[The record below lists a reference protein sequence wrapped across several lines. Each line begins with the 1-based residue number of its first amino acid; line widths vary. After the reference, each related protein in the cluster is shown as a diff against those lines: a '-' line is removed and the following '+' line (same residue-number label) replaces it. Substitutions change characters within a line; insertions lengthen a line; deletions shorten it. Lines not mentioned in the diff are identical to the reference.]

1 MEYNFREVEKKWQ
14 QYWADNKTFKAEN
27 QSNKPKYYVLDMF
40 PYPSGAGLHVGHPL
54 GYIASDIFAR
64 YKRLKGFN
72 VLHPMGYDSFGLPAE
87 QYAIQTGQHPEI
99 TTKTNIA
106 RYREQLD
113 KIGFSFDW
121 DREVRTSNPD
131 YYKWTQW
138 IFIQLFNS
146 WYNKKTNK
154 AENISTLIRCFE
166 SNGFKGTSDDIL
178 TGDLEIYHD
187 GFTADEWKN
196 FSEANKEQVLQQFR
210 LAYLSDTMVN
220 WCPQLGTVLANE
232 EVKDG
237 VSERGGYPVERKLMK
252 QWSLRITAYA
262 DRLLNDLEGID
273 WTESIKEAQRN
284 WIGRSEGTSL
294 KFKVE
299 KLSAEVEVFTTRPD
313 TIFGVSFVT
322 LAPEHELVAQ
332 ITTAAQKNAVEE
344 YVTFAKN
351 RSERERMADVK
362 KITGVFTGAYVIHP
376 FTGKQ
381 IPIWIGDYVLAGYG
395 TGAVMAVPGHDSRDY
410 AFAKH
415 FDLPIIE
422 VVAGGDL
429 SKESYDAKEGKLI
442 NSDFLNGLEVKEAI
456 KKAIAV
462 IEEKGLGKG
471 KTNFRLRDAIFGRQR
486 YWGEPI
492 PVYYKNGIP
501 HVLNENE
508 LPLVLPEVDKYLPTE
523 TGEPP
528 LARAKDWRY
537 EGKYEYEYSTMP
549 GWAGSS
555 WYFLRYMDAH
565 NKKTFVSKEAVDYWQ
580 NVDLYIGGAEH
591 ATGHLLYVRFWTKFL
606 NDLGLIPV
614 SEPAKKL
621 INQGMIQ
628 GTSAFVYKL
637 ALHIEY
643 SGTPQPDKQ
652 LLPAEEIPP
661 IIISENL
668 YKRLWSKSLTTEEY
682 VALQNFLRTITSII
696 KDKYPDRIGQVK
708 YSEVSPAYSLH
719 VDVNFIK
726 NNVLDK
732 QEFKKFKNGEFK
744 DALFYEEENGDYICG
759 SEVEK
764 MSKSKW
770 NVVSPDSMVEQYG
783 ADCLRLYEMFLGPLE
798 LSKPWNTNGIT
809 GVSNFIRKL
818 WRLYHQ
824 GQKNESQNSKDEGFY
839 ICEEKPTKDEL
850 KVLHKTIKKITSDI
864 ENFSFNTSV
873 SNFMICVNELTDLKC
888 NKREILEPLAIII
901 APYAPHIS
909 EELWSRLG
917 HSESITY
924 ASFPECNESYLVE
937 SSFNYPVSFNG
948 KTRFFQEYD
957 LSLTKEQVEKE
968 VLTLEQTQKYLEGK
982 TPKKVIVVH
991 NKIVNIV
998 I

>member
-14 QYWADNKTFKAEN
+14 EYWATNKSFKAEN
-27 QSNKPKYYVLDMF
+27 NSSKPKYYVLDMF

-64 YKRLKGFN
+64 FKRLKGFN

-121 DREVRTSNPD
+121 DREVRTSNAD

-154 AENISTLIRCFE
+154 AENISTLIACFE
-166 SNGFKGTSDDIL
+166 SNGFKGTADDIL
-178 TGDLEIYHD
+178 TGDLEVYHD
-187 GFTADEWKN
+187 GFTSAEWKG
-196 FSEANKEQVLQQFR
+196 FSEATKEQVLQQFR

-284 WIGRSEGTSL
+284 WIGKSEGTSL

-299 KLSAEVEVFTTRPD
+299 NSNAEVEVFTTRPD

-332 ITTAAQKNAVEE
+332 LTTAAQKNAVEE
-344 YVTFAKN
+344 YITFAKN

-415 FDLPIIE
+415 FELPIIE

-442 NSDFLNGLEVKEAI
+442 NSDFLNGLEVKEAVKTAI
-456 KKAIAV
+456 KK

-492 PVYYKNGIP
+492 PVYYKDGIP
-501 HVLNENE
+501 HVLSENE

-528 LARAKDWRY
+528 LARAKDWKY

-555 WYFLRYMDAH
+555 WYYLRYMDS
-565 NKKTFVSKEAVDYWQ
+565 NNGKTFASKEAVDYWQ

-614 SEPAKKL
+614 IEPAKKL

-628 GTSAFVYKL
+628 GTSAFVYRINGTNKFVSNNL
-637 ALHIEY
+637 KKEY
-643 SGTPQPDKQ
+643 
-652 LLPAEEIPP
+652 E
-661 IIISENL
+661 
-668 YKRLWSKSLTTEEY
+668 TT
-682 VALQNFLRTITSII
+682 A
-696 KDKYPDRIGQVK
+696 
-708 YSEVSPAYSLH
+708 LH
-719 VDVNFIK
+719 VDVNIVN
-726 NNVLDK
+726 NNVLDI
-732 QEFKKFKNGEFK
+732 EAFKNWREEYKNVEFILEDEK
-744 DALFYEEENGDYICG
+744 YICG

-770 NVVSPDSMVEQYG
+770 NVVSPDLMVEQYG

-818 WRLYHQ
+818 WRLYHN
-824 GQKNESQNSKDEGFY
+824 GDALNIS
-839 ICEEKPTKDEL
+839 EEAATKDEL

-888 NKREILEPLAIII
+888 NKREILEPLAIMI
-901 APYAPHIS
+901 APYAPHVA
-909 EELWSRLG
+909 EELWNKLG
-917 HSESITY
+917 HKETITY
-924 ASFPECNESYLVE
+924 ATFPVCNESYLVE
-937 SSFNYPVSFNG
+937 SSFNYPISFNG

-957 LSLTKEQVEKE
+957 LALTKEQIEKE
-968 VLTLEQTQKYLEGK
+968 VVSLEQTQKYLEGK
-982 TPKKVIVVH
+982 TPKKIIVVH

>member
-14 QYWADNKTFKAEN
+14 EYWATNKTFKAEN
-27 QSNKPKYYVLDMF
+27 QSAKPKYYVLDMF

-154 AENISTLIRCFE
+154 AENISTLISCFE

-187 GFTADEWKN
+187 GFTAEEWKN

-284 WIGRSEGTSL
+284 WIGKSVGTSL
-294 KFKVE
+294 KFSIAPSPSQGEGRGEV
-299 KLSAEVEVFTTRPD
+299 VEVFTTRPD

-332 ITTAAQKNAVEE
+332 ITTAAQKKAVDE

-492 PVYYKNGIP
+492 PVYYKDGIP
-501 HVLNENE
+501 HVLKESE
-508 LPLVLPEVDKYLPTE
+508 LPLMLPEVDKYLPTE

-528 LARAKDWRY
+528 LARAKDWKY

-565 NKKTFVSKEAVDYWQ
+565 NEKTFVSKEAVYYWQ

-614 SEPAKKL
+614 IEPAKKL

-628 GTSAFVYKL
+628 GTSAFVYRL
-637 ALHIEY
+637 SLHSHY
-643 SGTPQPDKQ
+643 SGTPQEKA
-652 LLPAEEIPP
+652 LLPAEKIPP
-661 IIISENL
+661 VIISENL
-668 YKRLWSKSLTTEEY
+668 YKKLWSKSLTTEEY
-682 VALQNFLRTITSII
+682 VALEKFLSKITSTLR
-696 KDKYPDRIGQVK
+696 DSHPDTIGKVQ
-708 YSEVSPAYSLH
+708 YSEVSPAFNLH
-719 VDVNFIK
+719 VDVNFVK

-732 QEFKKFKNGEFK
+732 EEFKKFKNGEFK
-744 DALFYEEENGDYICG
+744 DAIFYEEENGDYICG

-818 WRLYHQ
+818 WRLYHN
-824 GQKNESQNSKDEGFY
+824 GDAVNISNEPAT
-839 ICEEKPTKDEL
+839 KPEL
-850 KVLHKTIKKITSDI
+850 KALHKTIKKISSDI

-901 APYAPHIS
+901 APYAPHIA

-917 HSESITY
+917 HSESITD
-924 ASFPECNESYLVE
+924 AAFPECNESYLVE